1 MIAPPIQPL
10 DRMTIEQFVAQSLG
24 QWRSMR
30 SGHSL
35 AFQQFEDVLSEIKIE
50 AVNTN
55 HRDIQELIKATDT
68 DQIDSFNVIS
78 PFKMEWSAESDWEP
92 DDPTAVSSGQ
102 CILVPYQIDESHGH
116 IIRSV
121 GYAEAEQAITDY
133 SFSSDGTLVLRTV
146 YGQSIAEERIWFASD
161 NVRCRSSILKTSE
174 GSGILQTSFA
184 SEVRKLSKA

>member
-1 MIAPPIQPL
+1 MDIS
-10 DRMTIEQFVAQSLG
+10 TFVELSHG
-24 QWRSMR
+24 EWRSMR

-35 AFQQFEDVLSEIKIE
+35 AFQYFEEVLSEVKIQCLDKNDKSVAELASSVERIKG
-50 AVNTN
+50 
-55 HRDIQELIKATDT
+55 ELIA
-68 DQIDSFNVIS
+68 
-78 PFKMEWSAESDWEP
+78 PFSMAWEAESDWEP

-102 CILVPYQIDESHGH
+102 CILIPYQIDESHGH

-133 SFSSDGTLVLRTV
+133 SFSSDGTLILRTV

>member
-1 MIAPPIQPL
+1 
-10 DRMTIEQFVAQSLG
+10 
-24 QWRSMR
+24 
-30 SGHSL
+30 
-35 AFQQFEDVLSEIKIE
+35 
-50 AVNTN
+50 
-55 HRDIQELIKATDT
+55 
-68 DQIDSFNVIS
+68 
-78 PFKMEWSAESDWEP
+78 MEWEAESDWEP

-102 CILVPYQIDESHGH
+102 CILIPYQIDPSHGQ

-161 NVRCRSSILKTSE
+161 NVRCRSSVLKTSE

-184 SEVRKLSKA
+184 SEVRKISKP

>member
-1 MIAPPIQPL
+1 MDIS
-10 DRMTIEQFVAQSLG
+10 TFVELSHG
-24 QWRSMR
+24 EWRSMR

-35 AFQQFEDVLSEIKIE
+35 AFQYFEEVLSEVKIQCLDIDDE
-50 AVNTN
+50 AVSKLANSVKPLEG
-55 HRDIQELIKATDT
+55 ELIA
-68 DQIDSFNVIS
+68 
-78 PFKMEWSAESDWEP
+78 PFSMEWEAESDWEP

-102 CILVPYQIDESHGH
+102 CILIPYQIDLSHGQ

-133 SFSSDGTLVLRTV
+133 SFSSDGTLVLSTV

-161 NVRCRSSILKTSE
+161 NVRCRSSVLKTSE

-184 SEVRKLSKA
+184 SEVRKISKP